1 MYFII
6 LATAFTLHRSGQ
18 STIETSRQ
26 AATALAPLA
35 GGLAAALYTIGII
48 GVGLLAIP
56 TLTGSAAYAFAEFL
70 GWRQGLDRRLKQ
82 ARAFYMVILSSTF
95 VAVMMDFA
103 DIKPINALYWTAII
117 NGMLAPFLLLGILA
131 AASDAK
137 IMCDQ
142 PSSTLGKL
150 VVTIT
155 AGAMFIAAFAMFVV

>member
-1 MYFII
+1 
-6 LATAFTLHRSGQ
+6 
-18 STIETSRQ
+18 
-26 AATALAPLA
+26 
-35 GGLAAALYTIGII
+35 
-48 GVGLLAIP
+48 
-56 TLTGSAAYAFAEFL
+56 
-70 GWRQGLDRRLKQ
+70 
-82 ARAFYMVILSSTF
+82 MVILSSTF